1 MGKENSKCGCCSS
14 KENNEVKL
22 DIIKEQISI
31 DSNENNKNLKNSL
44 WNKRFKII
52 CKFKK

>member
-44 WNKRFKII
+44 
-52 CKFKK
+52 